1 VIRKIFIIALGLSLP
16 LAMGEVYLQVV
27 DPYHYGENEDWTQYG
42 SKIMDQSKGQLRP
55 GAEATYLAR
64 PTVISRQGWR
74 SPEFEPQKP
83 TDVYRILVVGGSV
96 PYGWGVAEGD
106 EFPRILER
114 ELNAR
119 GYAGDKRVEVINTG
133 VPGWNLPEVARL
145 LQGEAF
151 TWQPDM
157 VMLLLVATDVP
168 RAQPASRS
176 FWLSTTM
183 RRCRLLRAI
192 ENRYVFGTPG
202 SGGRPSDAYENLPEG
217 GLTVVAEALALFAGA
232 CRAHSAEPVVIDT
245 LNSGITRKRCAG
257 LGLHRVEAYTN
268 WALRRSWEV
277 ALTDAHPNAAGH
289 RHYADLILANLPTR

>member
-1 VIRKIFIIALGLSLP
+1 MIRKAFILALGLSLP
-16 LAMGEVYLQVV
+16 FAMGEAYLQVF

-42 SKIMDQSKGQLRP
+42 SKIMDQAKGQLRP
-55 GAEATYLAR
+55 GSKATYLAQ

-74 SPEFEPQKP
+74 SPEFELQKP
-83 TDVYRILVVGGSV
+83 ADVYRILIVGGSV

-106 EFPRILER
+106 EFPRVLER

-119 GYAGDKRVEVINTG
+119 KYAGNKRVEIINTG
-133 VPGWNLPEVARL
+133 VPGWNLPEVAKL

-168 RAQPASRS
+168 RSQPAARS
-176 FWLSTTM
+176 FWLNTAM

-202 SGGRPSDAYENLPEG
+202 SGGRPSDAYENLPAH
-217 GLTVVAEALALFAGA
+217 GLAVVAEALALFAGV
-232 CRAHSAEPVVIDT
+232 CREHSALPVVIDT
-245 LNSGITRKRCAG
+245 LNSEITRQRCAS
-257 LGLHRVEAYTN
+257 LGLDRVEAYTS

-277 ALTDAHPNAAGH
+277 AVTDAHPNAVGH
-289 RHYADLILANLPTR
+289 RYYADLILENLPNR